1 MTSRNHKFIKIIF
14 YKKYFLLNELCIFA
28 SEPIDKYIK
37 RKNMC
42 ISNKI
47 GPPVEGDDF
56 FGREKEIQ
64 KANKLLDSSHSLLL
78 SAPRRIGKSSLA
90 KRLIEEK
97 KNQGWKCVYIDLEET
112 TTEDGFLNLVIE
124 AFCKNGIWKQVAEGM
139 SKGLASVLESIEK
152 ISLGPVQFNFA
163 KKEDQEDLYKNLKEL
178 IRHDEDTFIVVD
190 ELTLFLTILSKG
202 EDGVE
207 KVAFILNWLR
217 SLRQVSKTKVRWL
230 FCGSV
235 GLRNFTSAMN
245 LGYTVN
251 DLTEFSLDE
260 LSRGEA
266 AGLLLELCKSENI
279 EMSDELVEY
288 TLNKL
293 YWNIPYF
300 IQIIFSNLAEDYAD
314 KITREDIDTAYRK
327 LCSENYLSTW
337 SERLVEYGEY
347 ELPAR
352 QILKLLATRPEG
364 IERESMLNNL
374 MTGQDAS
381 KIEAVDYTLSKVL
394 AMLENDGYIMKKDA
408 LRMFRSPLLRDYWF
422 DRFVQ

>member
-1 MTSRNHKFIKIIF
+1 M
-14 YKKYFLLNELCIFA
+14 
-28 SEPIDKYIK
+28 
-37 RKNMC
+37 
-42 ISNKI
+42 SNKI

-56 FGREKEIQ
+56 FGREKEIK

-97 KNQGWKCVYIDLEET
+97 KNQRWKCVYIDLEET

-139 SKGLASVLESIEK
+139 SNGLTSVLESIEK

-217 SLRQVSKTKVRWL
+217 NLRQVSKTKVRWL

-251 DLTEFSLDE
+251 GLTEFSLDE
-260 LSRGEA
+260 LSRDEA

-364 IERESMLNNL
+364 IERKGMINNL
-374 MTGQDAS
+374 MTGQNAS

>member
-124 AFCKNGIWKQVAEGM
+124 AFCKNGVWKQVAEGM

-152 ISLGPVQFNFA
+152 ISLGPVQFNFR
-163 KKEDQEDLYKNLKEL
+163 KKEEQEDLYKNLKEL

-260 LSRGEA
+260 LSRDEA

-364 IERESMLNNL
+364 IEREGMLNNL

>member
-1 MTSRNHKFIKIIF
+1 
-14 YKKYFLLNELCIFA
+14 
-28 SEPIDKYIK
+28 
-37 RKNMC
+37 MC

-64 KANKLLDSSHSLLL
+64 KANTLLDSSHSLLL
-78 SAPRRIGKSSLA
+78 SAPRRLGKSSLA

-190 ELTLFLTILSKG
+190 ELTLYLTILSKG

-217 SLRQVSKTKVRWL
+217 SLRQVSRTKVRWL

-260 LSRGEA
+260 LSRDEA
-266 AGLLLELCKSENI
+266 AGLLTELCKSENI

-300 IQIIFSNLAEDYAD
+300 IQIIFSNLAEDYEG
-314 KITREDIDTAYRK
+314 KITQEDIDAAYRK

-352 QILKLLATRPEG
+352 QILKLLATLPEG
-364 IERESMLNNL
+364 IEREGMLNNL

>member
-1 MTSRNHKFIKIIF
+1 
-14 YKKYFLLNELCIFA
+14 
-28 SEPIDKYIK
+28 
-37 RKNMC
+37 MC

-190 ELTLFLTILSKG
+190 ELTLFLTILNKG

-314 KITREDIDTAYRK
+314 KITREDVDTAYRK

-364 IERESMLNNL
+364 IEREGMLNNL

>member
-1 MTSRNHKFIKIIF
+1 
-14 YKKYFLLNELCIFA
+14 
-28 SEPIDKYIK
+28 
-37 RKNMC
+37 MC

-56 FGREKEIQ
+56 FGRAKEIQ

-112 TTEDGFLNLVIE
+112 TTENGFLNLVIE
-124 AFCKNGIWKQVAEGM
+124 AFSKNGIWKQVAEGM

-152 ISLGPVQFNFA
+152 ISLGPVQFNFG

-190 ELTLFLTILSKG
+190 ELTLFLTILSKS

-217 SLRQVSKTKVRWL
+217 SLRQISRTKVRWL

-260 LSRGEA
+260 LSRDEA

-314 KITREDIDTAYRK
+314 KITLEDIDTAYRK

-337 SERLVEYGEY
+337 SERLVEYDKY

-364 IERESMLNNL
+364 IEREGMLNNL

-422 DRFVQ
+422 DKFVQ

>member
-1 MTSRNHKFIKIIF
+1 
-14 YKKYFLLNELCIFA
+14 
-28 SEPIDKYIK
+28 
-37 RKNMC
+37 MC

-217 SLRQVSKTKVRWL
+217 SLRQVSRTKVRWL

-260 LSRGEA
+260 LSRDEA
-266 AGLLLELCKSENI
+266 AGLLTELCKSENI

-300 IQIIFSNLAEDYAD
+300 IQIIFSNLAEDYEG
-314 KITREDIDTAYRK
+314 KITQEDIDAAYRK

-352 QILKLLATRPEG
+352 QILKLLATLPEG
-364 IERESMLNNL
+364 IEREGMLNNL
-374 MTGQDAS
+374 MTGLDAS